1 MCMDNKQII
10 KNKREKAIL
19 YALEIGT
26 PTERVA
32 SDFNLPIETVTA
44 LKSECIHFNYKRR

>member
-1 MCMDNKQII
+1 MCMNNKQVIE
-10 KNKREKAIL
+10 NKKEKAIL

-44 LKSECIHFNYKRR
+44 LKSEFVHFSYKRR

>member
-10 KNKREKAIL
+10 EDKREKAIL

-26 PTERVA
+26 PVSQVA
-32 SDFNLPIETVTA
+32 TDFNMPVEMVSA
-44 LKSECIHFNYKRR
+44 LKNECIHFSYKRR